1 MITQGTAIQL
11 LAPRNFLGP
20 WLRSLQAELGLR
32 NKEIVPTDVSPNMMN
47 MGWTDPD
54 GVGLSFSSPAG
65 VQVMTTLAY
74 HAGIPAK
81 TTKTLIEAA
90 AAASLFSK
98 RDRMDEKGLLF
109 KALVPALKEEPYRM
123 MMEIF
128 VYGQNGPIT
137 RTPAKKLKF
146 MEPGQQLRE
155 TSLFLEKP
163 YRQMIKTTA
172 KTLIDAE
179 GFYEI
184 QRSLPSVDRI
194 WSDGVFDLVGAGKRM
209 QAMRLVCQRHD
220 NYMEMVQPT

>member
-1 MITQGTAIQL
+1 MTQGTAIQR

-20 WLRSLQAELGLR
+20 WLRSIQAELGLR
-32 NKEIVPTDVSPNMMN
+32 NKEIVPEDVSPNMMN

-54 GVGLSFSSPAG
+54 GVGLSFSSLTG
-65 VQVMTTLAY
+65 VRVMTTLAY
-74 HAGIPAK
+74 HAKLPAK

-90 AAASLFSK
+90 AVASTFSK
-98 RDRMDEKGLLF
+98 RDRMDEEGLLF
-109 KALVPALKEEPYRM
+109 KSLAPALKAEPYRL

-137 RTPAKKLKF
+137 KTPVRNLKF
-146 MEPGQQLRE
+146 MEAGQQLRP
-155 TSLFLEKP
+155 TSLFLERP
-163 YRQMIKTTA
+163 YRQMIKATA

-194 WSDGVFDLVGAGKRM
+194 WSDEVFALVEAGKRM
-209 QAMRLVCQRHD
+209 QAISLVCERYD
-220 NYMEMVQPT
+220 NYIETVQST